1 MTCSRCH
8 SDIPANAAYCP
19 FCGADVDAPVE
30 RPTAP
35 SAPVPVP
42 AVRMSVSEARD
53 LEAAREAVKEARRTV
68 DPADAVL
75 VLRTVRALLGPAYH
89 HPAVCRAMDAA
100 MEEGR

>member
-1 MTCSRCH
+1 MTCPRCQ
-8 SDIPANAAYCP
+8 STIPADAAYCP
-19 FCGADVDAPVE
+19 FCGASLE
-30 RPTAP
+30 RPVAP
-35 SAPVPVP
+35 SAPVPTGD
-42 AVRMSVSEARD
+42 AGLSVSEARD

-89 HPAVCRAMDAA
+89 HPAACRA